1 MVGYIIKRLVFMVV
15 ALFVVASATFFL
27 IQLLPGSPF
36 NDAKLSDE
44 ALAQLEAKYGLDDP
58 MPVQY
63 ARYMG
68 NIVQGDLGDSFYF
81 EGQPVTSV
89 ILDRIPVSAFLG
101 VQALI
106 IGTAV
111 GMPLG
116 VIAAMRHN
124 GFTDYMAVLISIL
137 GYSVPSFVLGP
148 LLQYFVGV
156 KLGWLPIAFFE
167 SWAHSILPTLALA
180 AIVIA
185 TVARFVRTEML
196 EVLGQDYV
204 TLATAKGLSKVAVV
218 YKHVIRN
225 SLIPL
230 VTVIAPLAV
239 SILTGSLVIEQIFA
253 VPGLGEMFVTSIRVN
268 DYFVI
273 TGLAMFFSLFFILAL
288 LVQDIL
294 YGVIDPRIRVS
305 GAKE

>member
-1 MVGYIIKRLVFMVV
+1 MVGYIAKRLVFMVI
-15 ALFVVASATFFL
+15 ALIVVASATFFL

-36 NDAKLSDE
+36 NDEKLSD
-44 ALAQLEAKYGLDDP
+44 AAQARLEAKYGLDDP
-58 MPVQY
+58 LPVQY

-68 NIVQGDLGDSFYF
+68 NVAQGDLGDSFYF
-81 EGQPVTSV
+81 EGQAVTSV
-89 ILDRIPVSAFLG
+89 ISDRLPVSAFLG
-101 VQALI
+101 IQALI
-106 IGTAV
+106 LGVAV

-116 VIAAMRHN
+116 VVAAMRHN
-124 GFTDYMAVLISIL
+124 GFMDYMAVLVSIL

-156 KLGWLPIAFFE
+156 KLEWLPIAFFD
-167 SWAHSILPTLALA
+167 SWVHSILPTLALA
-180 AIVIA
+180 AIVVA

-196 EVLGQDYV
+196 EVLGQDYI

-239 SILTGSLVIEQIFA
+239 GILTGSLVIEQIFA

-273 TGLAMFFSLFFILAL
+273 TGLAIFFSVFFILAL

-294 YGVIDPRIRVS
+294 YGIIDPRIRVS

>member
-1 MVGYIIKRLVFMVV
+1 MVI
-15 ALFVVASATFFL
+15 ALFIVASATFFL
-27 IQLLPGSPF
+27 IQFLPGSPF
-36 NDAKLSDE
+36 NDEKLSD
-44 ALAQLEAKYGLDDP
+44 AAQARLEAKYGLDDP
-58 MPVQY
+58 LPMQY

-68 NIVQGDLGDSFYF
+68 NVAQGDFGDSFYF
-81 EGQPVTSV
+81 EGQSVTSV
-89 ILDRIPVSAFLG
+89 ITDRLPVSAFLG

-106 IGTAV
+106 LGVAV

-124 GFTDYMAVLISIL
+124 GFMDYIAVLVSIL

-156 KLGWLPIAFFE
+156 KLEWLPIAFFD

-180 AIVIA
+180 AIVVA

-204 TLATAKGLSKVAVV
+204 TLATAKGLSRWAVV

-239 SILTGSLVIEQIFA
+239 GILTGSLVIEQIFA

-273 TGLAMFFSLFFILAL
+273 TGLAMFFSVFFILAL

>member
-1 MVGYIIKRLVFMVV
+1 MVRYIAKRLVFMVI
-15 ALFVVASATFFL
+15 ALFVVATATFFL

-36 NDAKLSDE
+36 NDAKLSE
-44 ALAQLEAKYGLDDP
+44 AARAQLDAKYGLDDP
-58 MPVQY
+58 LAAQY

-68 NIVQGDLGDSFYF
+68 NVVQGDLGDSFYF
-81 EGQPVTSV
+81 DGRPVTDV
-89 ILDRIPVSAFLG
+89 ISDRLPVSAFLG
-101 VQALI
+101 AQALI
-106 IGTAV
+106 VGLAV

-116 VIAAMRHN
+116 IIAAMRHN
-124 GFTDYMAVLISIL
+124 GFMDYAAVFVSII

-148 LLQYFVGV
+148 VMQYWIAV
-156 KLGWLPIAFFE
+156 KWELLPIAFFE
-167 SWAHSILPTLALA
+167 SWTHSILPSLALA
-180 AIVIA
+180 AIVVA
-185 TVARFVRTEML
+185 TVARFVRAEML

-239 SILTGSLVIEQIFA
+239 ALLTGSLVIEQIFA
-253 VPGLGEMFVTSIRVN
+253 VPGLGEQFVTSIRVN
-268 DYFVI
+268 DYFMI
-273 TGLAMFFSLFFILAL
+273 TGLAMFFSVFFIVAV

-305 GAKE
+305 GSEE

>member
-1 MVGYIIKRLVFMVV
+1 MVI
-15 ALFVVASATFFL
+15 ALFVVATATFFL

-36 NDAKLSDE
+36 NDAKLSE
-44 ALAQLEAKYGLDDP
+44 AARAQLDAKYGLDDP
-58 MPVQY
+58 LAAQY

-68 NIVQGDLGDSFYF
+68 NVVQGDLGDSFYF
-81 EGQPVTSV
+81 DGRPVTDV
-89 ILDRIPVSAFLG
+89 ISDRLPVSAFLG
-101 VQALI
+101 AQALI
-106 IGTAV
+106 VGLAV

-116 VIAAMRHN
+116 IIAAMRHN
-124 GFTDYMAVLISIL
+124 GFMDYAAVFVSII

-148 LLQYFVGV
+148 VMQYWIAV
-156 KLGWLPIAFFE
+156 KWELLPIAFFE
-167 SWAHSILPTLALA
+167 SWTHSILPSLALA
-180 AIVIA
+180 AIVVA
-185 TVARFVRTEML
+185 TVARFVRAEML

-239 SILTGSLVIEQIFA
+239 ALLTGSLVIEQIFA
-253 VPGLGEMFVTSIRVN
+253 VPGLGEQFVTSIRVN
-268 DYFVI
+268 DYFMI
-273 TGLAMFFSLFFILAL
+273 TGLAMFFSVFFIVAV

-294 YGVIDPRIRVS
+294 YVVIDPRIRVS
-305 GAKE
+305 GSEE

>member
-1 MVGYIIKRLVFMVV
+1 MIAYIARRLVFMVI
-15 ALFVVASATFFL
+15 ALFLVATATFFL
-27 IQLLPGSPF
+27 IQFLPGSPF

-44 ALAQLEAKYGLDDP
+44 ARAQLEAKYGLDDP

-68 NIVQGDLGDSFYF
+68 NVARGDFGDSFYF
-81 EGQPVTSV
+81 EGRPVTDV
-89 ILDRIPVSAFLG
+89 ISERIPVSAFLG

-106 IGTAV
+106 VGVAV

-116 VIAAMRHN
+116 IIAAMRHN
-124 GFTDYMAVLISIL
+124 GFVDYLAVLVSIL
-137 GYSVPSFVLGP
+137 GYSVPIFVLGP
-148 LLQYFVGV
+148 VLQYWVGV
-156 KLGWLPIAFFE
+156 KLRWLPIAFFE

-180 AIVIA
+180 AIVVA

-196 EVLGQDYV
+196 EVLGQDYI

-239 SILTGSLVIEQIFA
+239 AILTGSLVVEQVFS
-253 VPGLGEMFVTSIRVN
+253 VPGLGEQFVTSIRVN
-268 DYFVI
+268 DYFMI
-273 TGLAMFFSLFFILAL
+273 TGLAMFFSAFFIVAL

>member
-1 MVGYIIKRLVFMVV
+1 MVV

-68 NIVQGDLGDSFYF
+68 NIAQGDLGDSFYF
-81 EGQPVTSV
+81 EGQAVTSV

-124 GFTDYMAVLISIL
+124 GLTDYMAVLISIL

-180 AIVIA
+180 AIVVA

-239 SILTGSLVIEQIFA
+239 GILTGSLVIEQIFA